1 MAQRWKMLETEPP
14 EDRLR
19 RQLQELEEE
28 VCSILPL
35 MYWPYAEEGYQC
47 TKLIT
52 TSIERVCIVQ
62 FGTLSCYDGAPRPGF
77 WWHLLANS

>member
-1 MAQRWKMLETEPP
+1 MAQRWRMLETEPP

-35 MYWPYAEEGYQC
+35 VY
-47 TKLIT
+47 
-52 TSIERVCIVQ
+52 
-62 FGTLSCYDGAPRPGF
+62 
-77 WWHLLANS
+77 